1 MGILLDCNI
10 DFCSNRFNLVKHRVE
25 NNQVLNM
32 IRAMQVV
39 KSFVV
44 ALFFLCGCV
53 FAACAADINTKG
65 AENIQVPHGFR
76 VNVFS
81 DAVPNARSLAL
92 GSDGTVFVGT
102 RTEGKVYALPDR
114 NRDGKA
120 DHVYVLASGLTLP
133 NGVAYLDG
141 DLYVAEVPRLIRFK
155 NILSHLNKPP
165 EPDVVYD
172 WFPTKLHHG
181 WKYLRVGPDGK
192 LYMPIGAPCNICRS
206 KRALFATIIRMTKDG
221 EDLEIFARGIRNS
234 VGFDWHPKTHEMFF
248 TDNGVDWMGDEL
260 PPDELNRTSSAN
272 RHFGFPF
279 CHAGRYLDPKFGND
293 DSCTNYS
300 APAWKFP
307 AHVAPLGIRFYT
319 GKQFPAEYR
328 NQLFVA
334 QHGSWNR
341 TKLRG
346 YRVVLVKF
354 QDGKPVSSNVFAKGW
369 LNSSGIS
376 WGQPVDIL
384 QLADGSLLV
393 SDDKNGAIYRISY
406 RSEDSG
412 G

>member
-1 MGILLDCNI
+1 
-10 DFCSNRFNLVKHRVE
+10 
-25 NNQVLNM
+25 M
-32 IRAMQVV
+32 IRALQVG
-39 KSFVV
+39 KSLVL
-44 ALFFLCGCV
+44 ALLFLCCCA
-53 FAACAADINTKG
+53 FAAHAAEISAKV
-65 AENIQVPHGFR
+65 AEQIQVPDGFR
-76 VNVFS
+76 VSVFS

-92 GSDGTVFVGT
+92 GDDGTVFVGT
-102 RTEGKVYALPDR
+102 RTEGKVYALPDK
-114 NRDGKA
+114 NKDGKA
-120 DHVYVLASGLTLP
+120 DQVYVLASGLTLP

-155 NILSHLNKPP
+155 DILSNLNKPP
-165 EPDVVYD
+165 EPEVVYD

-206 KRALFATIIRMTKDG
+206 KNELFATIVRMTKDG
-221 EDLEIFARGIRNS
+221 DDLEIFARGVRNT
-234 VGFDWHPKTHEMFF
+234 VGFDWQPQTHEMFF
-248 TDNGVDWMGDEL
+248 TDNGADWMGEEL
-260 PPDELNRTSSAN
+260 PPDELNRTSRAD
-272 RHFGFPF
+272 RHYGFPF
-279 CHAGRYLDPKFGND
+279 CHADRYLDPEFGDD
-293 DSCTNYS
+293 DSCTNYV
-300 APAWKFP
+300 APAWKFA

-341 TKLRG
+341 TKPRG

-369 LNSSGIS
+369 LNASGIA

-406 RSEDSG
+406 RSDDAAR
-412 G
+412 